1 MIKSYAQRTSMSE
14 KNYKKRLRTSLCVTF
29 EMMQKEVRTVTPLD
43 VTVRTDSKV
52 SSN

>member
-1 MIKSYAQRTSMSE
+1 MIKCYAQQARPRE
-14 KNYKKRLRTSLCVTF
+14 KTYKKQGRTLLCVTF
-29 EMMQKEVRTVTPLD
+29 KMMQKEVRTVTPLD